1 MFPPILTDRQFE
13 ILQLIYEGATRSE
26 IAETLD
32 ISPETVKAHT
42 KVVLK
47 KFGEETVRSAF
58 KQIQNYMIHYGDSN
72 LGHNFLYELIH
83 KKAFVNANESE
94 TSYTRQVKLFVVR
107 GEVKEIVVGL
117 RSESPPSYVRINGM
131 IPKRENQAGDMRN
144 YIYEFDPPTKQG
156 EQREFNNEMR
166 YAEMS
171 DLKTRNVVELIR
183 FPTQRFKSEIL
194 FTRKIP
200 NSLQIKEFSAKG
212 TLDVVHDLNV
222 PIEIRGKSVSF
233 ELEWPDVGNRCA
245 FVWDWLD

>member
-1 MFPPILTDRQFE
+1 VFPPILTDRQFE

-47 KFGEETVRSAF
+47 KFGEETVR
-58 KQIQNYMIHYGDSN
+58 
-72 LGHNFLYELIH
+72 
-83 KKAFVNANESE
+83 
-94 TSYTRQVKLFVVR
+94 

-144 YIYEFDPPTKQG
+144 YIYEFDPPIKQG
-156 EQREFNNEMR
+156 ERCEFNNEMR

-233 ELEWPDVGNRCA
+233 ELEWPDVGNRYA